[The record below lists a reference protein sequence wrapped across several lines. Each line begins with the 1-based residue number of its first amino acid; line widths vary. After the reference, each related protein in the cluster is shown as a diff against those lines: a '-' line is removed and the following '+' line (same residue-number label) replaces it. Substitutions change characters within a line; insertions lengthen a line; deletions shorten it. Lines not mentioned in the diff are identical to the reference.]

1 MLKGAVV
8 RTIEQENVPQKTS
21 EQDGPAQGFRE
32 EKRDVL
38 CPKGFARRSAM
49 CPAQGVCNEE
59 RNRHSRLRAAKE
71 RVRQGHDGEV
81 LKRHDGESTKWEA
94 LKLGPVS
101 HWRWSTVRNS

>member
-1 MLKGAVV
+1 
-8 RTIEQENVPQKTS
+8 
-21 EQDGPAQGFRE
+21 
-32 EKRDVL
+32 
-38 CPKGFARRSAM
+38 M

-81 LKRHDGESTKWEA
+81 LKRHGGEVLERHGGESTKWEA
-94 LKLGPVS
+94 LKLGQVS

>member
-38 CPKGFARRSAM
+38 CSKGFAKRSAM
-49 CPAQGVCNEE
+49 CSAQRV
-59 RNRHSRLRAAKE
+59 SR
-71 RVRQGHDGEV
+71 GEAQCAL
-81 LKRHDGESTKWEA
+81 LKGFATKSEI
-94 LKLGPVS
+94 GI
-101 HWRWSTVRNS
+101 RD